1 MAETPLT
8 TTVYRE
14 LHALAALQLADQRRG
29 HTLQPTA
36 LVHEAYL
43 RIARLNEPGAAGRK
57 QFYALAGKVMR
68 SVLVDHARR
77 RQAQKRQGGQQ
88 VDLPTSIA
96 GPEGMPIDVL
106 ALNDAV
112 ERLQDLDPQLV
123 QIVDLVLFAG
133 MTAAEAGEVLEVS
146 SRTVER
152 GWRTARAFLRQA
164 LGGSGPAPETSRT

>member
-1 MAETPLT
+1 MPQTPFT

-14 LHALAALQLADQRRG
+14 LHALAALQLSDQRSG

-43 RIARLNEPGAAGRK
+43 RIARLSEAGAAGRK
-57 QFYALAGKVMR
+57 QYYALAGKVMR

-77 RQAQKRQGGQQ
+77 RQAHKRQGGQQ
-88 VDLPTSIA
+88 VELPTSIA
-96 GPEGMPIDVL
+96 GPEGKPIDVL

-112 ERLQDLDPQLV
+112 EQLQELDPQLV

-133 MTAAEAGEVLEVS
+133 MTAAEAADVLDVS

-164 LGGSGPAPETSRT
+164 LGGTSPGTPA

>member
-1 MAETPLT
+1 MTEPILD

-14 LHALAALQLADQRRG
+14 LHALAALQLADQRPG

-43 RIARLNEPGAAGRK
+43 RIARLHGAGAGGRK

-77 RQAQKRQGGQQ
+77 RQAQKRQGGDR
-88 VDLPTSIA
+88 VELPTSIA
-96 GPEGMPIDVL
+96 GPDGAPIDVL

-112 ERLQDLDPQLV
+112 ERLHALDPQLEQV
-123 QIVDLVLFAG
+123 VDLVLFAG
-133 MTAAEAGEVLEVS
+133 MTAAEAAEVLEVS

-164 LGGSGPAPETSRT
+164 LGGDPASPGAP

>member
-1 MAETPLT
+1 MAEPPLDT
-8 TTVYRE
+8 AVYRE
-14 LHALAALQLADQRRG
+14 LHALAALQLADQRPG

-43 RIARLNEPGAAGRK
+43 RIARLADAGAAGRK

-77 RQAQKRQGGQQ
+77 RRAQKRQGGQQ
-88 VDLPTSIA
+88 VELPTSVA
-96 GPEGMPIDVL
+96 GPDGAPIDVL

-112 ERLQDLDPQLV
+112 ERLEQLDRQLV

-133 MTAAEAGEVLEVS
+133 MTAAEAAEVLEVS

-164 LGGSGPAPETSRT
+164 LGNGPDPENAS

>member
-1 MAETPLT
+1 MPQTPLT

-14 LHALAALQLADQRRG
+14 LHALAALQLADQRRN

-43 RIARLNEPGAAGRK
+43 RIARLANAGADGRK
-57 QFYALAGKVMR
+57 QFYALAGKAMR

-88 VDLPTSIA
+88 VELPTSIA
-96 GPEGMPIDVL
+96 GPDGTPIDVL
-106 ALNDAV
+106 ALNDAI
-112 ERLQDLDPQLV
+112 ERLHELDAQLV
-123 QIVDLVLFAG
+123 QIVDLLLFAG

-152 GWRTARAFLRQA
+152 GWRTARAFLRQV
-164 LGGSGPAPETSRT
+164 LDEAPPPTESA